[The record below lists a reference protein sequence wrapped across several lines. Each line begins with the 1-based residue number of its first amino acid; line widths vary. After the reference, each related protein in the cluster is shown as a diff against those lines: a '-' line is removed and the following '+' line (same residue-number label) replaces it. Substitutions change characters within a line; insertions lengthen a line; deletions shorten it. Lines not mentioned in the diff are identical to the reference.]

1 MPSDP
6 EDAEQPECDISRP
19 RILVVGVTGSG
30 KTTVARH
37 LAGLFHVP
45 HIELDALYW
54 EPNWTPALPEKF
66 RRRISAA
73 TACDAWVVDGNYSVS
88 HDITWTKATMLVWID
103 YSLPLIMWRLWWR
116 VLRRGLRREVLWN
129 GNRDRLWTHFFSR
142 NSLFLWALQTHGR
155 IRATYPL
162 EFRQPEYAHLQV
174 VHLGSPSET
183 RTWLDSLTALASED
197 CSSLP

>member
-6 EDAEQPECDISRP
+6 EDPRQPEWDISKL

-37 LAGLFHVP
+37 LAGLFHIP

-54 EPNWTPALPEKF
+54 EPSWTSAPPEEF

-73 TACDAWVVDGNYSVS
+73 TVCGAWVVDGNYSVS
-88 HDITWTKATMLVWID
+88 HDITWTKATMLVWLD

-116 VLRRGLRREVLWN
+116 VLRRALRREVLWN
-129 GNRDRLWTHFFSR
+129 GNRERLW
-142 NSLFLWALQTHGR
+142 
-155 IRATYPL
+155 
-162 EFRQPEYAHLQV
+162 
-174 VHLGSPSET
+174 VHLI
-183 RTWLDSLTALASED
+183 
-197 CSSLP
+197 